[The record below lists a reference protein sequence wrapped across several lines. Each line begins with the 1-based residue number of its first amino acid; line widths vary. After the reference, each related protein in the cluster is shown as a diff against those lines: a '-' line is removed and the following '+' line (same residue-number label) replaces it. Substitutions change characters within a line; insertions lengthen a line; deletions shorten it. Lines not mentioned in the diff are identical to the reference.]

1 MIALFAKTIIPG
13 QQGTYRHLTTRVS
26 HLLADSG
33 LSQALSYRPL
43 SRVKAGPFEVEWD
56 RTAAETEKEVE
67 AIGISAH
74 DAGTVPG
81 ALREELA
88 GEAAS
93 APAVAVLEA
102 HATIER
108 ALRDL
113 LSGAD
118 VPAEQTRRLGVVGL
132 ARLALRQGLV
142 TPETVNAVEGISVMR
157 NLAAHGSARE
167 ITPQQAVEYL
177 TLADAVL
184 YAIRHKA

>member
-1 MIALFAKTIIPG
+1 MSGLELVA
-13 QQGTYRHLTTRVS
+13 R
-26 HLLADSG
+26 LADALAWPVFALIIAVVLRHP
-33 LSQALSYRPL
+33 LSQALSRRPL
-43 SRVKAGPFEVEWD
+43 SKVKAGPFEVEWD

-74 DAGTVPG
+74 DVGAVPG

-93 APAVAVLEA
+93 TPVVAVLEA

-108 ALRDL
+108 TLRDL
-113 LSGAD
+113 LNSTD
-118 VPAEQTRRLGVVGL
+118 MPAEQTRRLGAVGL
-132 ARLALRQGLV
+132 ARLAQRQGLL
-142 TPETVNAVEGISVMR
+142 TPETVKAVEGISVMR

-167 ITPQQAVEYL
+167 ITPHQAVEYL

-184 YAIRHKA
+184 YAIRHKT

>member
-1 MIALFAKTIIPG
+1 VSALIIAVVL
-13 QQGTYRHLTTRVS
+13 RHP
-26 HLLADSG
+26 
-33 LSQALSYRPL
+33 LSQALSHRPL
-43 SRVKAGPFEVEWD
+43 SKVKAGPFEVEWD

-67 AIGISAH
+67 AIGISVH
-74 DAGTVPG
+74 DAGAAPG

-108 ALRDL
+108 TLRDL
-113 LSGAD
+113 LSSVD
-118 VPAEQTRRLGVVGL
+118 LPAEQTCRLGVVGL
-132 ARLALRQGLV
+132 ARLAQRQGLL

-167 ITPQQAVEYL
+167 ITPNQAVEYL

-184 YAIRHKA
+184 YAIWRKA